1 MVRISL
7 SPVCPSTGRPTDRRS
22 KVFDPTTIE
31 LRFQY
36 LSKFAGGPE
45 KEWNGFV
52 PVTVREATPEDGPS
66 CVPFVFIFAYR
77 ILRAN

>member
-1 MVRISL
+1 M
-7 SPVCPSTGRPTDRRS
+7 
-22 KVFDPTTIE
+22 IE

-52 PVTVREATPEDGPS
+52 PVTVREATAEDGPS